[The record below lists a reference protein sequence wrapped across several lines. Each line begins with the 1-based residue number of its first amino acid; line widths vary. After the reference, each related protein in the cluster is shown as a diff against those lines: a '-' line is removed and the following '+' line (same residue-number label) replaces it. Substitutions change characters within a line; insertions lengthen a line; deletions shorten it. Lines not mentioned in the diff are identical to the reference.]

1 MKVGPLGS
9 ASGGKQQASMVYM
22 QTVLFVGAGGAI
34 GAMGRFMLG
43 RVIFQAMGPGY
54 PWGTLA
60 ANIIGA
66 LALGILAEL
75 FALRLS
81 APHNVQ
87 AALTA
92 GVLGGFTT
100 FSAFSLET
108 ALMIERNEW
117 MGAASYTAISV
128 IACVG
133 ALFLGMAIVRNIV

>member
-1 MKVGPLGS
+1 MG
-9 ASGGKQQASMVYM
+9 YI
-22 QTVLFVGAGGAI
+22 QTVLFVGAGGAV

-43 RVIFQAMGPGY
+43 RVMLQTMGPGY

-60 ANIIGA
+60 ANVIGA
-66 LALGILAEL
+66 FIMGMLVEL

-87 AALTA
+87 AALMA

-117 MGAASYTAISV
+117 MGAASYAAISV

-133 ALFLGMAIVRNIV
+133 ALFLGMAIVRNMV

>member
-1 MKVGPLGS
+1 MG
-9 ASGGKQQASMVYM
+9 YI
-22 QTVLFVGAGGAI
+22 QTVLFVGAGGAV

-43 RVIFQAMGPGY
+43 RLMLQTMGPGY

-66 LALGILAEL
+66 LIMGMLAEL

-81 APHNVQ
+81 APPNVQ
-87 AALTA
+87 AALMA

-117 MGAASYTAISV
+117 MGAASYVAISV

-133 ALFLGMAIVRNIV
+133 ALFLGMAFVRNVV